1 MFALSGWMRGLLNTH
16 THTHT
21 HTHTQCDK
29 AAIKGEK
36 YHGKSV
42 YSVMP
47 SAIEL
52 EIMKHGPVE
61 AAFTV
66 YQGVFRHMTTFCRS
80 ACPCSEP

>member
-66 YQGVFRHMTTFCRS
+66 YQGEMGGGGAGRDWVFLAT
-80 ACPCSEP
+80 